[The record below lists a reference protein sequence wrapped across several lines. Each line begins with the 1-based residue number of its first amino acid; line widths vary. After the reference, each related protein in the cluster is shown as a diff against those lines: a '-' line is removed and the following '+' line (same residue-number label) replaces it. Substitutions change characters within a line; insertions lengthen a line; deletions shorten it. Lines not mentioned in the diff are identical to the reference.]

1 MKKIDLSLPQFFFVV
16 VTRAVLA
23 AGAGL
28 LLAERLRGDKRR
40 RVGLTLVAL
49 GALTTLP
56 AVIFVRKGFE
66 RQSEKLIA

>member
-56 AVIFVRKGFE
+56 AVIVVRKGFE

>member
-1 MKKIDLSLPQFFFVV
+1 MKRLEFSFPQFLFVV
-16 VTRAVLA
+16 VTRALLA

-28 LLAERLRGDKRR
+28 LLAERLRGDNRR
-40 RVGLTLVAL
+40 RLGVTLIAL

-66 RQSEKLIA
+66 KESEKLIA

>member
-1 MKKIDLSLPQFFFVV
+1 MKKIDLSLPQFYFVV

-56 AVIFVRKGFE
+56 AVIFLRQGIE
-66 RQSEKLIA
+66 REPEKLIA